1 MSIQIGIHDNTTNN
15 NIRTFNNERIKLY
28 SDVQSNLLELVSGCN
43 VTSFSLSN
51 INAISSI
58 HIGSSN
64 HNSNVIIESYIDGI
78 NPYRILDM
86 TRDVS
91 TINTPSCILNGNI
104 TITCNINIIGLISNN
119 NKPVQIN
126 NGIIGSNVYVYAM
139 SNDYKPFSIRKTT
152 DNTDTV
158 SLNTSNFDKFIIQTN
173 VGIGTTIARYKLQ
186 TQGSIYSSDG
196 IYTRFISS
204 NLNASPDIN
213 FYGNMVVNG
222 TLDVSKTFNLSGAK
236 FNATSVKIINKNPN
250 NYPAVYIS
258 QQTGSNS
265 LVSFKLAQG
274 ISSSNTIFG
283 ISPNGYT
290 YIGTDILSSTNMNLY
305 EKSSKSNAMLNIYL
319 PSSFTN
325 DSLIKTT
332 SYDTSNTLIISKNAY
347 IGIGTTIVRNPL
359 DLCLNS
365 NTILLDFTLSNN
377 ATIGVYH
384 KDMPNKGILYALSND
399 TPIFSIDGNGSI
411 NIGSNNKIQ
420 LTSNGNAIFDNTYYI
435 KSVTLLNSGRVIDT
449 TNSTVLG
456 LKNIQANSLVGCNI
470 NTSNL
475 NLSNITNISTIS
487 TSNINTLNL
496 VVNSNAIFN
505 NFYVDGTLGGPTI
518 NIYVGQADPT
528 YFIPSTSGANSLVN
542 FKTSNVL
549 ISINSNYT
557 SEITDAIV
565 GNSNGILQVNTYKID
580 NNPITPGISVY
591 GNNYSSTLITS
602 SAPYYQLKRPGGS
615 NYHIGVDSTNTL
627 SIGLSNNNNSLNYTT
642 SYIKLNKENGLL
654 TIGNQKTLLYSKQE
668 GSILVSAVVLPTALE
683 KEGGFE
689 TQGYVYLRSSISSSG
704 LYVDD
709 NSTIGIG
716 TTIPR
721 AKLDIIGDALFTSNI
736 EIGTGAVLFNAN
748 VGIGTTIIRKNIDII
763 GDAIVSRNIGIGT
776 TLPRVALDVGQAILI
791 SGNLGIGTTNVGAYT
806 LNVSS
811 NMAVASSFTA
821 GNSITT
827 QDIYGNLRGVAN
839 AAIIASNSPS
849 LVNPDI
855 PNITVG
861 TISSG
866 TITNINTIN
875 VGIGTVYAS
884 TFFGSNIIVTS
895 LKPID
900 VDIVGTITN
909 LLNTSNLIVNG
920 SNTPISTYLSIN
932 SNLSIRNQSGSRSA
946 FTVYQSGSG
955 TGYPVADFYDGE
967 STTVPALRVAY
978 GGNIGLGTTIP
989 IAKLHVQ
996 GSGYFSSN
1004 IGIGTTLPIY
1014 PLHIE
1019 GNGCFSGNI
1028 GIGTTIPLANLH
1040 VNGEV
1045 IIPELTGMIL
1055 HFATS
1060 TAPIGW
1066 LKCNGAAVLRA
1077 SYSNLFAMISTTYGV
1092 GNGSTTFNVPDLR
1105 GVFIRGWADNQT
1117 TYDSGR
1123 AFNNTIQVDDFI
1135 SHTHTGSTNTEGN
1148 HNHNISYDDDISGGN
1163 STAYE
1168 SSGAGGIDGDY
1179 RTEDAGAHSH
1189 TIVNID
1195 SFGGTETRP
1204 VNMALLACIKY

>member
-43 VTSFSLSN
+43 ITSFSLSN

-91 TINTPSCILNGNI
+91 TLNTPSCILNGNI

-152 DNTDTV
+152 ENTDTV

-173 VGIGTTIARYKLQ
+173 VGIGTTIALYKLQ

-222 TLDVSKTFNLSGAK
+222 FMNATKSVNLSGAK

-290 YIGTDILSSTNMNLY
+290 YIGTDIVSSTNMNMY

-365 NTILLDFTLSNN
+365 NTNLLDFTLSNN

-475 NLSNITNISTIS
+475 TLSNITNIATIS

-615 NYHIGVDSTNTL
+615 NYHIGIDSTNTL

-642 SYIKLNKENGLL
+642 SYIKLKKDNGLSL
-654 TIGNQKTLLYSKQE
+654 TIGNQKTLLYNKQD
-668 GSILVSAVVLPTALE
+668 GSILVSAVLPLDPALDAGA
-683 KEGGFE
+683 GGFE
-689 TQGYVYLRSSISSSG
+689 TQGHVYLRSSISSSG
-704 LYVDD
+704 LYVDND
-709 NSTIGIG
+709 TKNIGIG

-721 AKLDIIGDALFTSNI
+721 ANLDIIGDALFSSNI
-736 EIGTGAVLFNAN
+736 EIGTDAVLFNAN

-884 TFFGSNIIVTS
+884 TFFGSNITVTS

-909 LLNTSNLIVNG
+909 RLNTSNLIVNG

-932 SNLSIRNQSGSRSA
+932 SNLSIRNQSGARSA
-946 FTVYQSGSG
+946 FTVYQSGYG
-955 TGYPVADFYDGE
+955 TGYPVADFYDGDI
-967 STTVPALRVAY
+967 STAVPALRVAY

-1060 TAPIGW
+1060 SAPIGW
-1066 LKCNGAAVLRA
+1066 LKCNGASISRTTYAP
-1077 SYSNLFAMISTTYGV
+1077 LFNVISTTYGV
-1092 GNGSTTFNVPDLR
+1092 GVGTTSLQVPDLR

-1123 AFNNTIQVDDFI
+1123 AFNSTIQDHAFQDHR
-1135 SHTHTGSTNTEGN
+1135 HTTTDRSDLIDGGNKTALTGGGIGGNTGYVWTEG
-1148 HNHNISYDDDISGGN
+1148 
-1163 STAYE
+1163 
-1168 SSGAGGIDGDY
+1168 
-1179 RTEDAGAHSH
+1179 
-1189 TIVNID
+1189 
-1195 SFGGTETRP
+1195 GTRKVAAETRP